1 MTGVRN
7 ILFYLMTIGSISLLT
22 GCSRSD
28 VPIPPGPPTP
38 PDPDPDP
45 PAAAVPIR
53 LKTQLLS
60 RAAIENFDSTALNV
74 AKGSGTLQFDEIWEA
89 VATDSEITFVPERY
103 YPADSSDVYLTG
115 YYPKGAVKDG
125 LVEYHLDGETD
136 IITTKAQS
144 GSLVNPFDKQDSL
157 FSFSHQLSLLKIT
170 VRLAENRPET
180 YYLKFAGLEGSS
192 REAWLELSSGELLF
206 GTEAPKLVLYE
217 AETETGIEISTES
230 TFNSSLL
237 VQPHTELTVDIVLT
251 RDNNPEHDL
260 SYTGLPVHFEGSG
273 SEGNVAYNIDIVI
286 GSPDLPIGPDTP
298 DVPDPPTPPDIPDDP
313 DEPDIPIPPV
323 IPPVVPPASNPSI
336 TITATV
342 TSWEEVS
349 GGNIDFRP
357 SNE

>member
-7 ILFYLMTIGSISLLT
+7 ILFYLMTIGSICLLT

-38 PDPDPDP
+38 PNPDPDP
-45 PAAAVPIR
+45 PVAAVPIR

-103 YPADSSDVYLTG
+103 YPADSSEVYLTG
-115 YYPKGAVKDG
+115 YYPKGIVKDG
-125 LVEYHLDGETD
+125 FVEYHLDGETD
-136 IITTKAQS
+136 IIATKAQS
-144 GSLVNPFDKQDSL
+144 GSLVNPFDRQDSL

-217 AETETGIEISTES
+217 AETETGMEISTES
-230 TFNSSLL
+230 ISAS
-237 VQPHTELTVDIVLT
+237 
-251 RDNNPEHDL
+251 
-260 SYTGLPVHFEGSG
+260 
-273 SEGNVAYNIDIVI
+273 
-286 GSPDLPIGPDTP
+286 
-298 DVPDPPTPPDIPDDP
+298 VPWP
-313 DEPDIPIPPV
+313 
-323 IPPVVPPASNPSI
+323 
-336 TITATV
+336 
-342 TSWEEVS
+342 
-349 GGNIDFRP
+349 
-357 SNE
+357 